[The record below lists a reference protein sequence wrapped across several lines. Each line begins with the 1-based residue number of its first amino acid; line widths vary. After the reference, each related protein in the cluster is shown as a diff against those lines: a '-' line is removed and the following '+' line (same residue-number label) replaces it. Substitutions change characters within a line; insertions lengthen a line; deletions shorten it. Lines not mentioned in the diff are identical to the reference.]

1 LGCGVSGPKVD
12 LNNTYEVL
20 GAVTAEET
28 AKLAGAQGRVIV
40 FVRDTGKV
48 RNPLVQAEL
57 DAFQQTMKKHAGLS
71 LVTET
76 VPVSPTLLRGTAGG
90 LPADQ
95 FLKGLETHPDLAAV
109 VSFFGFPQLAEAE
122 LETLKK
128 SGVKTVVV
136 SALRPGYKQFLERQ
150 AIQVLIVPRSEP
162 PPPGAPAPRTLREHF
177 DQEYTLFTP
186 ADAAS
191 LP

>member
-1 LGCGVSGPKVD
+1 M
-12 LNNTYEVL
+12 
-20 GAVTAEET
+20 
-28 AKLAGAQGRVIV
+28 V

-48 RNPLVQAEL
+48 KNPWVQAEL
-57 DAFQQTMKKHAGLS
+57 DAFQQTLKTHAGLR

-76 VPVSPTLLRGTAGG
+76 IPVSPTRMVATGGG
-90 LPADQ
+90 LPAGQ
-95 FLKGLETHPDLAAV
+95 FLKALETNPDLAAV

-122 LETLKK
+122 LEALKN

-136 SALRPGYKQFLERQ
+136 SALRPGYKQLLERQ
-150 AIQVLIVPRSEP
+150 AIQALIVPRSNP

-186 ADAAS
+186 ADAGS